1 MAGEKYL
8 LSSGNGPCPDIL
20 LVSYGA
26 LLKPAEQI
34 VVTASKTLVANASY
48 HVHAETPTPIDLI
61 LPTCTK
67 AGDQIV
73 LDVAPGEA
81 PIKIV
86 VAGVALMGVPAPNPQ
101 VVIILECNGQ
111 AWKERT

>member
-8 LSSGNGPCPDIL
+8 LSSGNGPCPDLL
-20 LVSYGA
+20 LVNYGS
-26 LLKPAEQI
+26 LLKPLTQQ
-34 VVTASKTLVANASY
+34 VVTANKTLVANASY
-48 HVHAETPTPIDLI
+48 HVHAETPTPIDLT
-61 LPTCTK
+61 LPACTK
-67 AGDQIV
+67 AGDQII

-86 VAGVALMGVPAPNPQ
+86 AAGVALMGVPAPNPQ

-111 AWKERT
+111 AWRELT

>member
-8 LSSGNGPCPDIL
+8 LSSGSGPCADIL
-20 LVSYGA
+20 LVNYGS
-26 LLKPAEQI
+26 LLKPIAQE

-48 HVHAETPTPIDLI
+48 HVHAETPTPIDLN
-61 LPTCTK
+61 LPACTR
-67 AGDQIV
+67 AGDQII
-73 LDVAPGEA
+73 LEVAPGEA

-86 VAGVALMGVPAPNPQ
+86 AAGVALMGVPAPNPQ

-111 AWKERT
+111 VWRERT